1 MIDEKKVKAEIIK
14 DAERYIEKIFKEDFS
29 GHDFFHTMR
38 VFRTATYL
46 AEKENA
52 DIFIVQLAALL
63 HDVDDHKL
71 LPHTTAN
78 KDRAVSFM
86 KSKKISDA
94 LCKTIVSI
102 IEEVSYSGKDS
113 NKPSSIEGMC
123 VQDADRLDA
132 LGAIGIARV
141 FAYGGSRNRPI
152 YDPSIQ
158 PRMGMGKEEYQNHV
172 STTINHFY
180 EKLFYLKD
188 LMNTDT
194 AKKIA
199 EKRDLY
205 MKDFILEFLNE
216 WNLKGM

>member
-1 MIDEKKVKAEIIK
+1 
-14 DAERYIEKIFKEDFS
+14 
-29 GHDFFHTMR
+29 MR

-63 HDVDDHKL
+63 HDVDDRKL
-71 LPHTTAN
+71 SPHTTVN
-78 KDRAVSFM
+78 KDRAVLFM
-86 KSKKISDA
+86 KSKKISGA

-132 LGAIGIARV
+132 LGAIGIARA
-141 FAYGGSRNRPI
+141 FAYGGSRHRQI
-152 YDPSIQ
+152 YDPSIR

-188 LMNTDT
+188 LMSTDT

-199 EKRDLY
+199 EKRESY

-216 WNLKGM
+216 WDLKDM

>member
-1 MIDEKKVKAEIIK
+1 MDLRIITAAKKYVES
-14 DAERYIEKIFKEDFS
+14 IFREDFS

-63 HDVDDHKL
+63 HDVDDRKL
-71 LPHTTAN
+71 SPHTTAN

-86 KSKKISDA
+86 KSKKISGA

-132 LGAIGIARV
+132 LGAIGIARA

-152 YDPSIQ
+152 YDPSFL

-199 EKRDLY
+199 EKRELY
-205 MKDFILEFLNE
+205 MKGFILEFLNE
-216 WNLKGM
+216 WNFNIIK